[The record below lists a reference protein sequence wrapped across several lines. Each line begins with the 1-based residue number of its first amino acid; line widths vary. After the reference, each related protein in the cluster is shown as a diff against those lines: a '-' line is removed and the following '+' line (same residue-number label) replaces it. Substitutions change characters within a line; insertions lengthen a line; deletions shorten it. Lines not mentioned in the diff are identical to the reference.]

1 MQPGG
6 PEITRLT
13 RTEASGAV
21 TDLGWRYVLG
31 TLCAWV
37 RVEPF
42 ARSVEVVA
50 RVVEAAG
57 EHADDHLRIDV
68 RRDRV
73 ALTLQTSSVAAVTS
87 RDVDVARQ
95 ISAAVRDRGFRTE
108 AGDDTGLR
116 SVQTVEIA
124 VDALDIAAVRPFW
137 KAIMGY
143 VDEPGRSGPT
153 DPLVDPIG
161 QGPAIWFQ
169 RMSAPRPQRNRI
181 HFDVSVPHDEAP
193 ARIAATLAAG
203 GVLVD
208 DSAAPA
214 FWVLADVEGNE
225 ACVTT
230 WQGRDD

>member
-13 RTEASGAV
+13 RTEASEAV
-21 TDLGWRYVLG
+21 SDLGWRYVLG
-31 TLCAWV
+31 TLFAWV
-37 RVEPF
+37 RVESF
-42 ARSVEVVA
+42 ARSVEVA
-50 RVVEAAG
+50 EWVVEAAG

-73 ALTLQTSSVAAVTS
+73 VLMLQTSSVAAVTS
-87 RDVDVARQ
+87 RDADVARL
-95 ISAAVRDRGFRTE
+95 ISAAVRDRGLRTE
-108 AGDDTGLR
+108 AGDDTVR
-116 SVQTVEIA
+116 SVQAIEIA
-124 VDALDIAAVRPFW
+124 IDAIDIAAVRPFW
-137 KAIMGY
+137 KAVTGY

-181 HFDVSVPHDEAP
+181 HLDVSVPHDEAP

-203 GVLVD
+203 GVLID
-208 DSAAPA
+208 DEAAPA

-225 ACVTT
+225 ACITT
-230 WQGRDD
+230 WQGRDN

>member
-1 MQPGG
+1 M
-6 PEITRLT
+6 
-13 RTEASGAV
+13 

-31 TLCAWV
+31 VLRAWV
-37 RVEPF
+37 RVDSF
-42 ARSVEVVA
+42 AESVDVLV
-50 RVVEAAG
+50 RVVEAAD
-57 EHADDHLRIDV
+57 EYADDHLRIDV
-68 RRDRV
+68 RQDRV
-73 ALTLQTSSVAAVTS
+73 ILMLQTSSVAAVTS
-87 RDVDVARQ
+87 RDVEVARLV
-95 ISAAVRDRGFRTE
+95 SAAVRDLGLRPE
-108 AGDDTGLR
+108 AGDGTGAR
-116 SVQTVEIA
+116 SVQAVEIA
-124 VDALDIAAVRPFW
+124 IDATDIAAVRPFW
-137 KAIMGY
+137 KAVTGY

-181 HFDVSVPHDEAP
+181 HLDVSVPHDEAP

-203 GVLVD
+203 GRLTYD
-208 DSAAPA
+208 AEAPA